1 MNALQL
7 TCLPLPQA
15 LTTHQAPEREASCA
29 WYAGTSSGPCPWSG
43 TAVAQGPTKSV
54 RPVRDAGGFPSPG
67 FHHRWPAAR
76 DRHRAE
82 APQLSRP
89 PRSPSGRILP
99 VSRAARGASADAVR
113 SSGVS
118 HSASLAGC
126 RDSHSLRHNL
136 RCGVRPGV
144 SVRGFRTGT
153 SPVQSPSDPVPV
165 SGIIGLTR
173 CSLAKLVALA
183 DSSCSGMFAC
193 FEFRPTAGS
202 VSPTQCAQDINARVQ
217 RMCLSQACLS
227 SGNKLRSVTFAWKIG
242 IDCE

>member
-1 MNALQL
+1 MRSACAARSRVSVFANPGSAARMNALQL

-99 VSRAARGASADAVR
+99 VSRAARGASADSVR

-153 SPVQSPSDPVPV
+153 SPVQSPSDPV
-165 SGIIGLTR
+165 SRFRDHWSHSMRAWQTR
-173 CSLAKLVALA
+173 CT
-183 DSSCSGMFAC
+183 G
-193 FEFRPTAGS
+193 G
-202 VSPTQCAQDINARVQ
+202 
-217 RMCLSQACLS
+217 
-227 SGNKLRSVTFAWKIG
+227 
-242 IDCE
+242 

>member
-1 MNALQL
+1 MRSACAARSRVSVFANPESAARMNALQL

-89 PRSPSGRILP
+89 PRSPSGRVP
-99 VSRAARGASADAVR
+99 SSFARGPR
-113 SSGVS
+113 R
-118 HSASLAGC
+118 L
-126 RDSHSLRHNL
+126 
-136 RCGVRPGV
+136 
-144 SVRGFRTGT
+144 RGFRSFPWRLRLGCPCGLPGFPFP
-153 SPVQSPSDPVPV
+153 SPQLALRRPARSFRTRFPHWHE
-165 SGIIGLTR
+165 SGAVTFRSSSRFRNHWSHSMLACQTR
-173 CSLAKLVALA
+173 CT
-183 DSSCSGMFAC
+183 G
-193 FEFRPTAGS
+193 G
-202 VSPTQCAQDINARVQ
+202 
-217 RMCLSQACLS
+217 
-227 SGNKLRSVTFAWKIG
+227 
-242 IDCE
+242 